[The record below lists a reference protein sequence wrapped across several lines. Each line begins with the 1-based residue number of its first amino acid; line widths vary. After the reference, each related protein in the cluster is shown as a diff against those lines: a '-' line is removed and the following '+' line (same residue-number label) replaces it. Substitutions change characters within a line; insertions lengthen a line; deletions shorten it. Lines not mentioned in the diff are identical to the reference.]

1 MCQLT
6 AQTRPVSLLPAPGLL
21 ACPIRPTVV
30 LATSSARVIEA
41 RGQPF
46 LVTSP
51 GAGCPPGG
59 CWPWGGPWG
68 LCGSERARA
77 LLPPGARTSGRR
89 ARPLDAVLR
98 TLRLS
103 RPCMRVESAELARR
117 NFREILSATW
127 VLSDTTRASAHAA
140 EHSTR
145 PRRALEAYPAGI
157 LAFVRRSSPLDH
169 QPGLAR
175 PPAPRSAFRPVD
187 VHSREYTQVDGRERP
202 RGGPAWRQYRSGL
215 ALRSPA
221 RRLRP

>member
-1 MCQLT
+1 M
-6 AQTRPVSLLPAPGLL
+6 
-21 ACPIRPTVV
+21 
-30 LATSSARVIEA
+30 
-41 RGQPF
+41 
-46 LVTSP
+46 
-51 GAGCPPGG
+51 G

-103 RPCMRVESAELARR
+103 IACMRAESAELARR
-117 NFREILSATW
+117 NSVRMQILSATC

-157 LAFVRRSSPLDH
+157 LAFVRRSSPLGH

-175 PPAPRSAFRPVD
+175 PPAPAVPFVPSTFTLESTRKSMGESGHEAAQPGANIV
-187 VHSREYTQVDGRERP
+187 
-202 RGGPAWRQYRSGL
+202 PAWPYGPQRAG
-215 ALRSPA
+215 
-221 RRLRP
+221 

>member
-30 LATSSARVIEA
+30 LATSSARVNEA

-89 ARPLDAVLR
+89 ARPLDVVLR

-103 RPCMRVESAELARR
+103 IACMRADRPSSLEGISVRMQ
-117 NFREILSATW
+117 ILSATC

-175 PPAPRSAFRPVD
+175 PPAPAVPFVPSTFTLESTRKSMGESGHEAAQPGANIV
-187 VHSREYTQVDGRERP
+187 
-202 RGGPAWRQYRSGL
+202 PAWPYGPQRAG
-215 ALRSPA
+215 
-221 RRLRP
+221 